1 MSETGGETRRFRTGI
16 RKPLPVGEIMLQ
28 VHAALVEKGYN
39 PVSQIAGFILSGDP
53 TYITNHKG
61 ARSLVHGLTA
71 TRWWRSCCGV
81 TSGTASWA
89 MAAKTCRR
97 SLRRSS
103 P

>member
-1 MSETGGETRRFRTGI
+1 MSESGEETRRFRIGT

-61 ARSLVHGLTA
+61 ARSLVHGLD
-71 TRWWRSCCGV
+71 REEIV
-81 TSGTASWA
+81 EEL
-89 MAAKTCRR
+89 
-97 SLRRSS
+97 LRCYLRDCAERL
-103 P
+103 